1 MIINTKMIDTL
12 ILSGGGPSGVAYA
25 GILKALSDY
34 NILKRNELN
43 EIITTSV
50 GIIFAILYLLEYTI
64 LQIEKIVL
72 ETDLTKLLNTDDL
85 EIDDLLVK
93 FGLFSNKQIGDSISS
108 FIRHKTDKNDLT
120 LKELYDYSKIRL
132 TVKVYNV
139 DRGKTEY
146 FDYKNT
152 PDISLVK
159 LSMMTTA
166 IPYLFQPIEF
176 EGDLYVDGG
185 LKGHFPIEACK
196 SKYYLGLNVRGG
208 TTNRSNFGILKYLP
222 ILKYT
227 MDLMNDRDNN
237 IDPDDEKVF
246 TYHINGGL
254 NFSLDIIERKSMI
267 EKGYNETIE
276 YLKKYNIYSI

>member
-1 MIINTKMIDTL
+1 MIDNL

-25 GILKALSDY
+25 GILKALTDY
-34 NILKRNELN
+34 NILKRDELN

-50 GIIFAILYLLEYTI
+50 GIIFAILYLLDYTI

-93 FGLFSNKQIGDSISS
+93 FGLFSNQQIGDSISS
-108 FIRHKTDKNDLT
+108 FIRHKCDKNDLT
-120 LKELYDYSKIRL
+120 LKELYDLSSIKL

-146 FDYKNT
+146 FEYKNT
-152 PDISLVK
+152 PDISLIK

-166 IPYLFQPIEF
+166 IPYLFQPVEF

-196 SKYYLGLNVRGG
+196 SKHYLGLNVRGG
-208 TTNRSNFGILKYLP
+208 TTNRSNFGILKDLP
-222 ILKYT
+222 LLKFT

-237 IDPDDEKVF
+237 IDPDDNKIF

-254 NFSLDIIERKSMI
+254 NFSLDINQRKSMI

-276 YLKKYNIYSI
+276 YLKNYK

>member
-1 MIINTKMIDTL
+1 MIDTL
-12 ILSGGGPSGVAYA
+12 VLSGGGPSGVAYA
-25 GILKALSDY
+25 GILKALTDY
-34 NILKRNELN
+34 NILKRDELN

-50 GIIFAILYLLEYTI
+50 GIVFAILYLLDYTI

-72 ETDLTKLLNTDDL
+72 ETDLTKILNVDDL

-120 LKELYDYSKIRL
+120 LKELYDLSNIIL

-146 FDYKNT
+146 FNYKNT
-152 PDISLVK
+152 PDIGLVK
-159 LSMMTTA
+159 LSMMTSA
-166 IPYLFQPIEF
+166 IPYLFQPVEF

-185 LKGHFPIEACK
+185 LKGHFPIEAST
-196 SKYYLGLNVRGG
+196 SKHYLGLNVRGG
-208 TTNRSNFGILKYLP
+208 TTNRSNFGILKDLP
-222 ILKYT
+222 ILKYS

-254 NFSLDIIERKSMI
+254 NFSLDTDERKKMI
-267 EKGYNETIE
+267 EKGYNITIE
-276 YLKKYNIYSI
+276 YLKNYE

>member
-1 MIINTKMIDTL
+1 MIDTL

-25 GILKALSDY
+25 GILKALTNY
-34 NILKRNELN
+34 NILKRDELN

-50 GIIFAILYLLEYTI
+50 GIVFAILYLLDYNI

-72 ETDLTKLLNTDDL
+72 EADITKILNMDDL
-85 EIDDLLVK
+85 EIDNLLVK

-108 FIRHKTDKNDLT
+108 FIRHKTNKNDLT
-120 LKELYDYSKIRL
+120 LKELYDYSKIVL

-139 DRGKTEY
+139 DIGKTEY
-146 FDYKNT
+146 LNYKNT
-152 PDISLVK
+152 PDISLTK
-159 LSMMTTA
+159 LSMMTSA
-166 IPYLFQPIEF
+166 IPYLFQPVEF
-176 EGDLYVDGG
+176 ENELYVDGG

-196 SKYYLGLNVRGG
+196 SKHYLGLNVKGG
-208 TTNRSNFGILKYLP
+208 TTSRSNFGILKDLP
-222 ILKYT
+222 LLKYS

-254 NFSLDIIERKSMI
+254 NFSLDINQRKSMI

-276 YLKKYNIYSI
+276 YLKKYK

>member
-1 MIINTKMIDTL
+1 MIDTL
-12 ILSGGGPSGVAYA
+12 ILSGGGPSGIAYS
-25 GILKALSDY
+25 GILKALTEY
-34 NILKRNELN
+34 NILKRDELN

-50 GIIFAILYLLEYTI
+50 GIVFAILYLLDYTI

-72 ETDLTKLLNTDDL
+72 EADITKILNMDDL
-85 EIDDLLVK
+85 EIDNLLVK
-93 FGLFSNKQIGDSISS
+93 FGLFSNQQIGDSISS

-120 LKELYDYSKIRL
+120 LKELYDYSKIVL

-152 PDISLVK
+152 PDISLIK
-159 LSMMTTA
+159 ISMMTTA
-166 IPYLFQPIEF
+166 IPYLFQPVEF
-176 EGDLYVDGG
+176 EKDLYVDGG

-196 SKYYLGLNVRGG
+196 SKHYLGLNVRGG
-208 TTNRSNFGILKYLP
+208 TTSRENFGILKDLP
-222 ILKYT
+222 ILKFT

-237 IDPDDEKVF
+237 IDPDDEKIF

-267 EKGYNETIE
+267 EKGYNETVE
-276 YLKKYNIYSI
+276 YLRVMNN

>member
-1 MIINTKMIDTL
+1 MIDTL
-12 ILSGGGPSGVAYA
+12 ILSGGGPSGIAYA
-25 GILKALSDY
+25 GILKALTDY
-34 NILKRNELN
+34 NILKRGELK

-50 GIIFAILYLLEYTI
+50 GIIFAILYLLDYTI
-64 LQIEKIVL
+64 LQIEKLVL
-72 ETDLTKLLNTDDL
+72 EADITKILNMDDL

-108 FIRHKTDKNDLT
+108 FIRHKCDKNDLT
-120 LKELYDYSKIRL
+120 LKELYDYSKIVL

-152 PDISLVK
+152 PDIGLTK
-159 LSMMTTA
+159 LSMMTSA
-166 IPYLFQPIEF
+166 IPYLFQPVEF
-176 EGDLYVDGG
+176 ENELYVDGG

-196 SKYYLGLNVRGG
+196 SKHYLGLNVRGG
-208 TTNRSNFGILKYLP
+208 TTSRSNFGILKDLP

-237 IDPDDEKVF
+237 IDPDDKKIF

-254 NFSLDIIERKSMI
+254 NFSLDTDERKKMI

-276 YLKKYNIYSI
+276 YLKSMNN

>member
-1 MIINTKMIDTL
+1 MIDTL
-12 ILSGGGPSGVAYA
+12 ILSGGGPSGIAYA
-25 GILKALSDY
+25 GILKALTDY
-34 NILKRNELN
+34 DILKRDELN

-50 GIIFAILYLLEYTI
+50 GIVFAILYLLDYTI

-72 ETDLTKLLNTDDL
+72 EADITKILNVDDL
-85 EIDDLLVK
+85 EIDNLLVK

-120 LKELYDYSKIRL
+120 LKELYDYSKIVL

-152 PDISLVK
+152 PDISLIK
-159 LSMMTTA
+159 ISMMTTA
-166 IPYLFQPIEF
+166 IPYLFQPVEYNNN
-176 EGDLYVDGG
+176 LYVDGG
-185 LKGHFPIEACK
+185 LKGHFPIEVCK
-196 SKYYLGLNVRGG
+196 SKHYLGLNVRGG
-208 TTNRSNFGILKYLP
+208 TTNRSNFGILKDLP
-222 ILKYT
+222 ILKFT

-237 IDPDDEKVF
+237 IDPDDDKIF

-254 NFSLDIIERKSMI
+254 NFSLDINQRKSMI

-276 YLKKYNIYSI
+276 YLRFMNN

>member
-1 MIINTKMIDTL
+1 MIDTL
-12 ILSGGGPSGVAYA
+12 VLSGGGPSGVAYA
-25 GILKALSDY
+25 GILKALTDY
-34 NILKRNELN
+34 NILKREELN

-50 GIIFAILYLLEYTI
+50 GIIFAILYLLDYTI

-72 ETDLTKLLNTDDL
+72 ETDLTKILNTDDL

-93 FGLFSNKQIGDSISS
+93 FGLFSNQQIGDSISS
-108 FIRHKTDKNDLT
+108 FIRHKTQKNDLT
-120 LKELYDYSKIRL
+120 LKELYDLSNISL
-132 TVKVYNV
+132 IGKVYNV

-146 FDYKNT
+146 FEYNNT
-152 PDISLVK
+152 PDISLIQ

-166 IPYLFQPIEF
+166 IPYLFQPVEF

-185 LKGHFPIEACK
+185 LKGHFPIEAST

-208 TTNRSNFGILKYLP
+208 TTNRSNFSILKDLP
-222 ILKYT
+222 LLKFT

-237 IDPDDEKVF
+237 IDPEDKKIF

-254 NFSLDIIERKSMI
+254 NFSLDMNQRKSMI

-276 YLKKYNIYSI
+276 YIKNYS

>member
-1 MIINTKMIDTL
+1 MIDTL
-12 ILSGGGPSGVAYA
+12 ILSGGGPSGIAYA
-25 GILKALSDY
+25 GILKALTDY
-34 NILKRNELN
+34 DILKRDELKY
-43 EIITTSV
+43 IITTSV
-50 GIIFAILYLLEYTI
+50 GIIFAILYLLDYTI

-72 ETDLTKLLNTDDL
+72 EADITKILNTDDL

-120 LKELYDYSKIRL
+120 LKEFYDYSKIVL

-139 DRGKTEY
+139 DKGKTEY
-146 FDYKNT
+146 LNYKNT

-159 LSMMTTA
+159 LSMMTSA
-166 IPYLFQPIEF
+166 IPYLFQPVKYN
-176 EGDLYVDGG
+176 DNLYVDGG

-196 SKYYLGLNVRGG
+196 SKHYLGLNIRGG
-208 TTNRSNFGILKYLP
+208 TTNRENFGILKDLP
-222 ILKYT
+222 ILKFT
-227 MDLMNDRDNN
+227 IDLMNDRDNN
-237 IDPDDEKVF
+237 IDPDDNKVF

-254 NFSLDIIERKSMI
+254 NFSLDMNQRKSII

-276 YLKKYNIYSI
+276 YLRVMNN

>member
-1 MIINTKMIDTL
+1 MIDTL

-25 GILKALSDY
+25 GILKALTDY
-34 NILKRNELN
+34 DILKRDELN

-50 GIIFAILYLLEYTI
+50 GIVFAILYLLDYTI

-72 ETDLTKLLNTDDL
+72 ETDLTKILNTDDL

-93 FGLFSNKQIGDSISS
+93 FGLFSNQQIGDSISS

-120 LKELYDYSKIRL
+120 LKELYDYSKIVL

-146 FDYKNT
+146 LNYKNT
-152 PDISLVK
+152 PDIGLVK
-159 LSMMTTA
+159 LSMMTSA
-166 IPYLFQPIEF
+166 IPYLFQPVKYN
-176 EGDLYVDGG
+176 DNLYVDGG

-196 SKYYLGLNVRGG
+196 SKHYLGLNVRGG
-208 TTNRSNFGILKYLP
+208 TTNRSNFGILKDLP
-222 ILKYT
+222 ILKFT

-237 IDPDDEKVF
+237 IDPDDNKIF

-254 NFSLDIIERKSMI
+254 NFSLDMNQRKSII

-276 YLKKYNIYSI
+276 YLKKL

>member
-1 MIINTKMIDTL
+1 MIDTL
-12 ILSGGGPSGVAYA
+12 VLSGGGPSGVAYA
-25 GILKALSDY
+25 GILKALTDY
-34 NILKRNELN
+34 NILKREELN
-43 EIITTSV
+43 EILTTSV
-50 GIIFAILYLLEYTI
+50 GIIFATLYLLDYTI

-93 FGLFSNKQIGDSISS
+93 FGLFSNQQIGDSISS

-120 LKELYDYSKIRL
+120 LKELYDYSKIVL

-146 FDYKNT
+146 LNYKNT
-152 PDISLVK
+152 PDIGLVK
-159 LSMMTTA
+159 LSMMTSA
-166 IPYLFQPIEF
+166 IPYLFQPVEY
-176 EGDLYVDGG
+176 EKDLYVDGG
-185 LKGHFPIEACK
+185 LKGHFPIEASK
-196 SKYYLGLNVRGG
+196 SKHYLGLNVRGG
-208 TTNRSNFGILKYLP
+208 TTNRSNFGILKDLP

-237 IDPDDEKVF
+237 VDPNDKKIF

-254 NFSLDIIERKSMI
+254 NFSLTIDERKRMI

-276 YLKKYNIYSI
+276 YLKSYV

>member
-1 MIINTKMIDTL
+1 MIDTL

-25 GILKALSDY
+25 GILKALTDY
-34 NILKRNELN
+34 NILKRDELN

-50 GIIFAILYLLEYTI
+50 GIVFAILYLLDYNI

-72 ETDLTKLLNTDDL
+72 EADITKMLNMDDL
-85 EIDDLLVK
+85 EIDNLLVK
-93 FGLFSNKQIGDSISS
+93 FGLFSNQQIGDSISS
-108 FIRHKTDKNDLT
+108 FIRHKTQKNDLT
-120 LKELYDYSKIRL
+120 LKELYDLSSIML

-139 DRGKTEY
+139 DKGKTEY

-152 PDISLVK
+152 PDIGLVK

-166 IPYLFQPIEF
+166 IPYLFQPVEF
-176 EGDLYVDGG
+176 ENELYVDGG
-185 LKGHFPIEACK
+185 LKGHFPIEECR
-196 SKYYLGLNVRGG
+196 SKHYLGLNVRGG
-208 TTNRSNFGILKYLP
+208 TISRSNFGILNDLP
-222 ILKYT
+222 ILKFT

-254 NFSLDIIERKSMI
+254 NFSLDIDQRKSMI

-276 YLKKYNIYSI
+276 YLKSYHE

>member
-1 MIINTKMIDTL
+1 MIDTL
-12 ILSGGGPSGVAYA
+12 ILSGGGPSGIAYA
-25 GILKALSDY
+25 GILKALTDY
-34 NILKRNELN
+34 DILKRDELKY
-43 EIITTSV
+43 IITTSV
-50 GIIFAILYLLEYTI
+50 GIVFAILYLLDYTI

-72 ETDLTKLLNTDDL
+72 EADITKILNVDDL
-85 EIDDLLVK
+85 EIDNLLVK

-120 LKELYDYSKIRL
+120 LKELYDYSKIVL

-152 PDISLVK
+152 PDISLIK
-159 LSMMTTA
+159 ISMMTTA
-166 IPYLFQPIEF
+166 IPYLFQPVEYNNN
-176 EGDLYVDGG
+176 LYVDGG
-185 LKGHFPIEACK
+185 LKGHFPIEVCK
-196 SKYYLGLNVRGG
+196 SKHYLGLNVRGG
-208 TTNRSNFGILKYLP
+208 TTNRSNFGILKDLP
-222 ILKYT
+222 ILKFT

-237 IDPDDEKVF
+237 IDPDDDKIF

-254 NFSLDIIERKSMI
+254 NFSLDINQRKSMI

-276 YLKKYNIYSI
+276 YLRFMNN

>member
-1 MIINTKMIDTL
+1 MIDTL
-12 ILSGGGPSGVAYA
+12 VLSGGGPSGVAYA
-25 GILKALSDY
+25 GILKALTDY
-34 NILKRNELN
+34 DILKRDELK

-50 GIIFAILYLLEYTI
+50 GIIFAILYLLDYTI

-72 ETDLTKLLNTDDL
+72 ETDLSKILNSDDL

-108 FIRHKTDKNDLT
+108 FIRHKCNKNDLT
-120 LKELYDYSKIRL
+120 LKELYDLSSIML

-139 DRGKTEY
+139 DKGKTEY

-152 PDISLVK
+152 PDISLIK

-166 IPYLFQPIEF
+166 IPYLFQPVEF

-196 SKYYLGLNVRGG
+196 SKHYLGLNVRGG
-208 TTNRSNFGILKYLP
+208 TISRSNFGILKDLP
-222 ILKYT
+222 ILKFT

-237 IDPDDEKVF
+237 IDPNDKKIF

-254 NFSLDIIERKSMI
+254 NFSLDMNERKKMI

-276 YLKKYNIYSI
+276 YLKNYKI

>member
-1 MIINTKMIDTL
+1 MIDTL
-12 ILSGGGPSGVAYA
+12 VLSGGGPSGVAYA
-25 GILKALSDY
+25 GILKALTDY
-34 NILKRNELN
+34 DILKRKELN

-50 GIIFAILYLLEYTI
+50 GIIFAILYLLDYTI

-72 ETDLTKLLNTDDL
+72 ETDLTKILNVDDL

-93 FGLFSNKQIGDSISS
+93 FGLFSNQQIGDSISS
-108 FIRHKTDKNDLT
+108 FIRHKCNKNDLT
-120 LKELYDYSKIRL
+120 LKEFYDYSKIRL

-146 FDYKNT
+146 FHYKNT

-166 IPYLFQPIEF
+166 IPYLFQPVEF

-196 SKYYLGLNVRGG
+196 SKHYLGLNVRGG
-208 TTNRSNFGILKYLP
+208 TCSRENFGILKDLP
-222 ILKYT
+222 ILKFT
-227 MDLMNDRDNN
+227 MDLMNDKDNN
-237 IDPDDEKVF
+237 IDPDDDKIF

-254 NFSLDIIERKSMI
+254 NFSLDIDERKSMI

-276 YLKKYNIYSI
+276 YLRVMNN

>member
-1 MIINTKMIDTL
+1 MIDTL

-25 GILKALSDY
+25 GILKALTDY
-34 NILKRNELN
+34 NILKRDELK

-50 GIIFAILYLLEYTI
+50 GIAFAILYLLDYTI

-72 ETDLTKLLNTDDL
+72 ETDITKILNTDDL

-93 FGLFSNKQIGDSISS
+93 FGLFSNKQIGYSISS
-108 FIRHKTDKNDLT
+108 FIRHKCDKNDLT
-120 LKELYDYSKIRL
+120 LKELYDYSKIVL

-152 PDISLVK
+152 PDIGLTK

-166 IPYLFQPIEF
+166 IPYLFQPVEF
-176 EGDLYVDGG
+176 EDELYVDGG
-185 LKGHFPIEACK
+185 LKGHFPIEVCR
-196 SKYYLGLNVRGG
+196 SEHYLGLNVKGG
-208 TTNRSNFGILKYLP
+208 TISRSNFGILNDLP
-222 ILKYT
+222 ILKFT
-227 MDLMNDRDNN
+227 MDLMNDKDNN
-237 IDPDDEKVF
+237 IDPDDNKIF

-254 NFSLDIIERKSMI
+254 NFSLDINQRKSMI

-276 YLKKYNIYSI
+276 YLKNYK